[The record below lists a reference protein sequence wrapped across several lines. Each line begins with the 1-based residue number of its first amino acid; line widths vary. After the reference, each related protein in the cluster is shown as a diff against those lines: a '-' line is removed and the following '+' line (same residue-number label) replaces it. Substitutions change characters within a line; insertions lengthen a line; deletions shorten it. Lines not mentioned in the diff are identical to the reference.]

1 MEINLD
7 EVLFFLVLFDWK
19 YSVWI
24 FFKKYLVFK
33 EDFIVILDK
42 NVFIEID
49 IVIKIRGRKFVNR

>member
-24 FFKKYLVFK
+24 FFKKYLVLK
-33 EDFIVILDK
+33 EDFVVILDK
-42 NVFIEID
+42 NVFKEID

>member
-7 EVLFFLVLFDWK
+7 EVFFFLVLFDWK

-24 FFKKYLVFK
+24 FFKKYLVLK
-33 EDFIVILDK
+33 EDFVVILDK
-42 NVFIEID
+42 NVFKEIN

>member
-7 EVLFFLVLFDWK
+7 EEFFFLVLFDWK

-42 NVFIEID
+42 NVFREID

>member
-7 EVLFFLVLFDWK
+7 EVFFFLVLFDWK

-24 FFKKYLVFK
+24 FFKKYLVLK
-33 EDFIVILDK
+33 EDFVVILDK
-42 NVFIEID
+42 NVFKEID

>member
-42 NVFIEID
+42 NVLREID

>member
-42 NVFIEID
+42 NVFREID